1 MSIWRLILPFVV
13 IAGSAAATTFEDTV
27 QPILESNCLPC
38 HGQATRSS
46 GFSINDA
53 ESVIVGG
60 ARHGPAVRAGNPA
73 GSVLIK
79 ALRGEVSPQM
89 PLGKPALAEADV
101 AAIEAWIGQL
111 DSRTAP
117 APEETHWALVQ
128 PRREKPPAAQNI
140 QWARNGIDNFTLAKL
155 EQNGL
160 APAREASRRD
170 VDPTT
175 LLRLD
180 WSASSLGGS
189 RGFRSEHLPRRLRPA
204 GGPSAGGSAARGALG
219 SPLA

>member
-1 MSIWRLILPFVV
+1 MSIWRLILLLVV
-13 IAGSAAATTFEDTV
+13 TAGSTAATTFEDTV

-60 ARHGPAVRAGNPA
+60 ARHGPAVRAGNPS

-79 ALRGEVSPQM
+79 ALRGQVSPQM

-101 AAIEAWIGQL
+101 AAIESWIRQL

-117 APEETHWALVQ
+117 APDRTHWA
-128 PRREKPPAAQNI
+128 
-140 QWARNGIDNFTLAKL
+140 
-155 EQNGL
+155 
-160 APAREASRRD
+160 
-170 VDPTT
+170 
-175 LLRLD
+175 
-180 WSASSLGGS
+180 WSN
-189 RGFRSEHLPRRLRPA
+189 PA
-204 GGPSAGGSAARGALG
+204 GRDHQR
-219 SPLA
+219 